1 MEDFDLQCII
11 CNKQPTFCDVS
22 HLLTHVA
29 SKAHLANRFALD
41 VRKATDAR
49 AAHLLETY
57 ERWHNANNLDQML
70 SARLAAKEQR
80 RKRKSENT
88 AMHLNAQAIHEPVS
102 TNGPIGSNTLAA
114 LPVSDCI
121 DPRLAGSYDGT
132 HEENAISPITPTTW
146 TAINSSR
153 KTRSGPIRRS
163 MRSSASATSN
173 ELKMKIEPNSDIQ
186 NLAMYPVTPTQPRR
200 KKAAEEITWAS
211 DLETPEP
218 IVDSAP
224 RTQASGNVG
233 KEKQTRA
240 RADEIARLK
249 GVLWPGMDCFDAA
262 TDQMRRRRNQ
272 KKDGTVLKQM
282 EIGSLLVEPT
292 ELVFSSVGKLLK
304 ERVITGNV
312 EENSPLKG
320 ETPVPRRRQ
329 NRSKNVLAPKDSNVP
344 RPVDRTRQSLAA
356 RNARNVTSVGSSNQN
371 QPSRH
376 RGLVGSHQP
385 QTSYDGEFDMTINAF
400 GKRARSAFDVFSDEE
415 DSNQTYPSH
424 SMNETPKG
432 QIDTLTPTRLLLDR
446 KPAPRG
452 VRPSKIART
461 TADKENIEPI
471 LNSRGRIGSGIGL
484 PGWHSSF
491 AKPVAGPGGFGPHYP
506 NEPSLSGLGGSL
518 NDIGNTGYRSNPLFT
533 NPSAYGNQLKQQYGE
548 KHDEWSSTVHA
559 PASEET
565 IPEDEFEFP
574 GVYLISSAD

>member
-1 MEDFDLQCII
+1 MEDSELQCII
-11 CNKQPTFCDVS
+11 CNKQPTFCDTS

-29 SKAHLANRFALD
+29 SKAHLANRFALE
-41 VRKATDAR
+41 VRKTTDKR
-49 AAHLLETY
+49 AADLLEAY
-57 ERWHNANNLDQML
+57 DRWHAANNLDQML
-70 SARLAAKEQR
+70 SARLATKEQR

-88 AMHLNAQAIHEPVS
+88 AMHLNARAIHEPVS
-102 TNGPIGSNTLAA
+102 TNGPIGPNTLAA
-114 LPVSDCI
+114 LPGSDCI
-121 DPRLAGSYDGT
+121 DPRLASSYDGT
-132 HEENAISPITPTTW
+132 HEKNAISPVTPTTW
-146 TAINSSR
+146 TAINSGR

-163 MRSSASATSN
+163 MRSSASASLN
-173 ELKMKIEPNSDIQ
+173 ETKLKIEPDSNIQ
-186 NLAMYPVTPTQPRR
+186 TLATYPVTPTQPRR
-200 KKAAEEITWAS
+200 KKAAEEITWVS
-211 DLETPEP
+211 GLETPEP
-218 IVDSAP
+218 IVDSIP
-224 RTQASGNVG
+224 GTQASGNVG

-240 RADEIARLK
+240 RADEVARLK
-249 GVLWPGMDCFDAA
+249 GVYWPGMDCFDAA
-262 TDQMRRRRNQ
+262 TDHMRRRRNQ

-292 ELVFSSVGKLLK
+292 ELVFSSSGNLLK

-329 NRSKNVLAPKDSNVP
+329 NRSKNVLAPKDLNAP
-344 RPVDRTRQSLAA
+344 RPADRTRQSLAA
-356 RNARNVTSVGSSNQN
+356 QNARNATGVVSSIQN
-371 QPSRH
+371 QSSRH
-376 RGLVGSHQP
+376 RGLMGSHQP
-385 QTSYDGEFDMTINAF
+385 QPSYDGEFDMTINAF

-415 DSNQTYPSH
+415 DNNQTYPSD

-452 VRPSKIART
+452 ARPSKIART

-506 NEPSLSGLGGSL
+506 NDHSLPGLGGSL
-518 NDIGNTGYRSNPLFT
+518 NDIDITGYRSNPLFA
-533 NPSAYGNQLKQQYGE
+533 NPSAYGNQLKQQYGD
-548 KHDEWSSTVHA
+548 KHDEWSSHVDVA
-559 PASEET
+559 ASEET
-565 IPEDEFEFP
+565 VPEEDFEFP
-574 GVYLISSAD
+574 GVYLISSTD